1 MAPWEAPWEVPWEVP
16 WEAPWEAPWLAPSE
30 VLIEVLCNPS
40 KIIYILRAKHDKS
53 TQTHNIQTNIFR

>member
-40 KIIYILRAKHDKS
+40 KIIYILRVKHDKS
-53 TQTHNIQTNIFR
+53 TQTQHTNKHF